1 MNSSPVSSCVSQ
13 PIILAS
19 FFWRHWRE
27 KTMGYYAWEL
37 RRPTFISSPIFVS
50 EIQAFTCSTRFFF
63 SFPKGLFLISD
74 ILSWLSIISNVGK
87 DVGLGRVS
95 QLWYDLLSFSFT
107 LFILGEKSFI
117 FLLLEFWKSSIILR
131 GKAFL
136 LSWNCFPRR

>member
-27 KTMGYYAWEL
+27 KTMGYVLCMGAEKTYFYL
-37 RRPTFISSPIFVS
+37 FPYFCIRDSSFHMFNEIFFVS
-50 EIQAFTCSTRFFF
+50 QGT
-63 SFPKGLFLISD
+63 FLISD
-74 ILSWLSIISNVGK
+74 VLSWLSIISNVGK